1 MEGRVKVYPPSQT
14 SLNDRESVLPAMVTS
29 KFRSIIDVGV
39 IGSDA
44 GGVRGSNEE
53 SNDEK
58 LE

>member
-1 MEGRVKVYPPSQT
+1 MKVYPPSQA
-14 SLNDRESVLPAMVTS
+14 SLNDRESVLPAMVAS
-29 KFRSIIDVGV
+29 KFRSNIDVGV
-39 IGSDA
+39 IGSDP